1 MRALAMDG
9 ASLDEGVAQRPRAA
23 VATLGRPGD
32 GVVRLAV
39 VGPDKED
46 LEALRAVD
54 GRRSV
59 G

>member
-1 MRALAMDG
+1 MDG